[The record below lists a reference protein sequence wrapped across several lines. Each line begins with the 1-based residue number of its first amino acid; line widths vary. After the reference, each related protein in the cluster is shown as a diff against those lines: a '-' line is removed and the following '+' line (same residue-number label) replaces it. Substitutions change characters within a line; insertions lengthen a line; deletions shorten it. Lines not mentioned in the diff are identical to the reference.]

1 MAQKLLESPRGA
13 AEGQVDPPQ
22 WGAPL
27 SALHWLSR
35 SEDHVAWREMETQL
49 DRRVLCSFP
58 DGHSETPQTS
68 LLRRCRAIGVLSD
81 IFLNH
86 HLQVLSF
93 MNYPRVLYLILLLV
107 ISFYDIA
114 GFFVNIHR

>member
-1 MAQKLLESPRGA
+1 
-13 AEGQVDPPQ
+13 
-22 WGAPL
+22 
-27 SALHWLSR
+27 
-35 SEDHVAWREMETQL
+35 METQL

-68 LLRRCRAIGVLSD
+68 LLRRCRTMWFLFWGVLFD